1 MAYKFKTAG
10 ETERIL
16 SDLEIKENLPWPT
29 LIKLSLSLSI
39 KGDPLTDSD
48 FLTDSTG
55 RELNRPTATGEF
67 DVIYKCLIELR
78 EKRHLTDDEYFP
90 KYVKAHLDR
99 GAVYLEREK
108 KYAKDLL
115 VHLSELDKSI

>member
-1 MAYKFKTAG
+1 M
-10 ETERIL
+10 
-16 SDLEIKENLPWPT
+16 
-29 LIKLSLSLSI
+29 SLSI
-39 KGDPLTDSD
+39 KGEPLTDSD

-108 KYAKDLL
+108 RYAKDLL
-115 VHLSELDKSI
+115 VHLSELDKTFDFLCCVPPRKLKNRSANNKLLAERFLILITLP